1 MKLIDCLL
9 VSLRAL
15 RTNRLRSFLTTLGIV
30 VGVAALIVMVGVG
43 SGARSRVESVIQSLG
58 PAVSYILPAAANV
71 GGVRSTGAASRL
83 SERDVA
89 AIRAE
94 VVNAHVVA
102 PWVQGPVRLVFG
114 NLNWTSRAHGVTNEL
129 FSARDWTLSEGRF
142 FEEPELRSGKAAILG
157 ATVARELFGGND
169 PLGQIVRIN
178 RVPFEIVGVLQARGQ
193 TVFGTDQDDAVFVPL
208 NTARQRLFGRF
219 QSRPDMVD
227 SIAVKAVSTDAL
239 ASMEESLKALM
250 RRRQLPIGAGDAYQ
264 VRNSAQMLEA
274 QASSSRAMAYL
285 LAAVA
290 CVSLIVG
297 GIGIMNVMLVSV
309 MERTR
314 EIGLLMAFGAR
325 RRDILAQFLVE
336 SVTLSLVGG
345 AIGVSL
351 GLLGSA
357 LVAQIADWPVVIEP
371 AAVALAFGFAAA
383 VGILFGFYPARKAS
397 RLDPIEAL
405 RYE

>member
-1 MKLIDCLL
+1 MTLIDCLL

-94 VVNAHVVA
+94 VVNADVVA

-114 NLNWTSRAHGVTNEL
+114 NLNWTSRAHGVTNDL

-157 ATVARELFGGND
+157 ATVARELFDGND

-178 RVPFEIVGVLQARGQ
+178 RVPFEIVGVESAIKGSTMEEGSWRTPSMLRASVSECASVKVV
-193 TVFGTDQDDAVFVPL
+193 TC
-208 NTARQRLFGRF
+208 
-219 QSRPDMVD
+219 QSRGF
-227 SIAVKAVSTDAL
+227 SRG
-239 ASMEESLKALM
+239 LK
-250 RRRQLPIGAGDAYQ
+250 
-264 VRNSAQMLEA
+264 RNSPMMK
-274 QASSSRAMAYL
+274 RM
-285 LAAVA
+285 
-290 CVSLIVG
+290 
-297 GIGIMNVMLVSV
+297 
-309 MERTR
+309 
-314 EIGLLMAFGAR
+314 
-325 RRDILAQFLVE
+325 
-336 SVTLSLVGG
+336 
-345 AIGVSL
+345 
-351 GLLGSA
+351 
-357 LVAQIADWPVVIEP
+357 
-371 AAVALAFGFAAA
+371 
-383 VGILFGFYPARKAS
+383 
-397 RLDPIEAL
+397 
-405 RYE
+405 

>member
-264 VRNSAQMLEA
+264 IRNSAQMLEA

-325 RRDILAQFLVE
+325 RREILAQFLVE

-351 GLLGSA
+351 GLVGSA

>member
-351 GLLGSA
+351 GLVGSA

-371 AAVALAFGFAAA
+371 GAVALAFGFAAA
-383 VGILFGFYPARKAS
+383 IGILFGFYPARKAS